1 MKKTLFALT
10 LAPVAFVLTA
20 CGNEAITYNN
30 SISKKTLE
38 VQAAIEGCNTQVTKE
53 GKDLKAEN
61 AVAKTE
67 KIVKCLN
74 DVVKL
79 MDTKK
84 EEITKL
90 GAYKK
95 DDSFQKATLTYFD
108 ESKKSMEMFIELA
121 GYRKELPTIKTED
134 DFKNYQNK
142 MVKKQ
147 KEITVVGKA
156 ADQAFKTA
164 QTAFAKKYGFE
175 LK

>member
-10 LAPVAFVLTA
+10 LAPIAFVLTA

-67 KIVKCLN
+67 KIVKCMN
-74 DVVKL
+74 DVIKL

-84 EEITKL
+84 DEITKL
-90 GAYKK
+90 GAYKG

-108 ESKKSMEMFIELA
+108 GGKKSMKMFIELA
-121 GYRKELPTIKTED
+121 NYRKDIPNLKTKED
-134 DFKNYQNK
+134 VENYENK
-142 MVKKQ
+142 MKQKQ
-147 KEITVVGKA
+147 KEIVTAGTKI
-156 ADQAFKTA
+156 DQAFKTA
-164 QTAFAKKYGFE
+164 QTAFAKKYDFK